1 MEVPRDPRSF
11 LRGREASLA
20 QGLAFRLTSALL
32 EVRNA
37 FASQPD
43 TVPEHPGST
52 PDQCPEES
60 RDDGELVSAVA
71 GCGDMHEEEER
82 DDDRRQPAAV
92 PGPIAVQAHEE
103 ERDRRTDGRPGRVFE
118 DVDRSARRR
127 SRRECGERRGAA
139 REEGQRGKRCEKDT
153 DRIEAPCVL
162 IAGDAAAGER
172 RNRQREDAERDPD
185 IDRAFPAH
193 MSSVARVSYHLRVVS
208 VLPRGDAECPPA
220 ERCGGAAGASSVGAM
235 TPSQP
240 TSRLAR
246 LADLTYRRRWRVV
259 FAWVAIL
266 VATVVVVPQFAG
278 DYGVE
283 FGSPGSESKAA
294 GDLLERHF
302 QGSTGETVNVVWEA
316 PAGAREAQPRIDRL
330 LAAAQRVDDIGDAT
344 APRYSRDGTIGLA
357 QLRLDRPTMDIETS
371 SGERLLELADDAS
384 SDGLRVELGGFLIQN
399 AQEGQPPELMGL
411 LAAAVVLLIAF
422 GSVVAAGLPLLV
434 AIFGLG
440 ISATLIGLVGL
451 LVDTPDFAPAV
462 AGRRVDRFRIPGLG
476 RSLKS
481 DSGTLATRWSRLV
494 QRRAGTAALA
504 GAAVLILLT
513 LPVLGLRYGFPD
525 EGNDPDGSSTRG
537 AYELVSRGFGPGSTG
552 PLLVV
557 AEEPSGLERVAERMR
572 GEDGVS
578 FVSPIR
584 RSPDG
589 RAAFFSVMPIRSPQD
604 AETADLVERLRD
616 LAGPGVH
623 VGGLTAAF
631 VDQSHYVAGRIPI
644 FIAGVVL
651 LSFLLLLLAFR
662 APLIALKAGVMNL
675 LSVGAAYGVVALAAE
690 GGRFGSLLGVDTD
703 TPVPPFIPV
712 MMFAVLFG
720 LSMDYE
726 VFLLSRIREE
736 YHRTGEMHS
745 AVSEGL
751 AKTARVITAA
761 AAIMV
766 VVFLAFVFSTEVFLK
781 LMGVG
786 MATAILVDA
795 TIVRMVLVP
804 AVMQLLGPA
813 NWWTPRWLDRLLPRL
828 DGETAGVP
836 ATAGER
842 G

>member
-1 MEVPRDPRSF
+1 
-11 LRGREASLA
+11 
-20 QGLAFRLTSALL
+20 
-32 EVRNA
+32 
-37 FASQPD
+37 
-43 TVPEHPGST
+43 
-52 PDQCPEES
+52 
-60 RDDGELVSAVA
+60 
-71 GCGDMHEEEER
+71 
-82 DDDRRQPAAV
+82 
-92 PGPIAVQAHEE
+92 
-103 ERDRRTDGRPGRVFE
+103 
-118 DVDRSARRR
+118 
-127 SRRECGERRGAA
+127 
-139 REEGQRGKRCEKDT
+139 
-153 DRIEAPCVL
+153 
-162 IAGDAAAGER
+162 
-172 RNRQREDAERDPD
+172 
-185 IDRAFPAH
+185 
-193 MSSVARVSYHLRVVS
+193 
-208 VLPRGDAECPPA
+208 
-220 ERCGGAAGASSVGAM
+220 M
-235 TPSQP
+235 TPSRP
-240 TSRLAR
+240 TSHLAR
-246 LADLTYRRRWRVV
+246 LADFTYRRRWRVV
-259 FAWVAIL
+259 LAWIAIFA
-266 VATVVVVPQFAG
+266 ATLVVVPQFAG
-278 DYGVE
+278 EYGVE
-283 FGSPGSESKAA
+283 FGTPGSESKAA
-294 GDLLERHF
+294 TDLLEKHF
-302 QGSTGETVNVVWEA
+302 DGSTGETVNVVWEA
-316 PAGAREAQPRIDRL
+316 PEGAREAQPRIDRL
-330 LAAAQRVDDIGDAT
+330 LAESRRVDGIGEAS
-344 APRYSRDGTIGLA
+344 APRYSRDGTIGLV
-357 QLRLDRPTMDIETS
+357 QLRLDRPTMDLETS
-371 SGERLLELADDAS
+371 SGKRLLELADDAS

-440 ISATLIGLVGL
+440 ISATLIGIVAL

-462 AGRRVDRFRIPGLG
+462 AGLIGIGVGIDYALLILTRFRTAMLHGADERAALAEAVSTAGRSVIVAGGTVVISLLGLMFMGVSFLYGVAISASLAVLVVVLASITLLPALLSIAGRRVDRLHIPGLG
-476 RSLKS
+476 RSLRANG
-481 DSGTLATRWSRLV
+481 GTLATRWSRLV
-494 QRRAGTAALA
+494 QRRAGTAAAA
-504 GAAVLILLT
+504 GAAVLILLM
-513 LPVLGLRYGFPD
+513 LPVLGLRFGFPD
-525 EGNDPDGSSTRG
+525 EGNDRDGSSTRA

-557 AEEPSGLERVAERMR
+557 SEEPSALERVAERMR
-572 GEDGVS
+572 GEEGVS
-578 FVSPIR
+578 FVGPIR

-589 RAAFFSVMPIRSPQD
+589 QAAFFSVMPATSPQD
-604 AETADLVERLRD
+604 AATADLVDRLRD
-616 LAGPGVH
+616 LARPGVH

-631 VDQSHYVAGRIPI
+631 VDQSDYVAGRIPV

-651 LSFLLLLLAFR
+651 LSFVLLLLAFR

-690 GGRFGSLLGVDTD
+690 GGWFGSLLGVDTD

-736 YHRTGEMHS
+736 YHRTGETHA
-745 AVSEGL
+745 AVTAGL

-766 VVFLAFVFSTEVFLK
+766 VVFLSFIFSTEVFLK

-813 NWWTPRWLDRLLPRL
+813 NWWTPRWLDRVLPRL
-828 DGETAGVP
+828 DGEPVRVP

>member
-1 MEVPRDPRSF
+1 M
-11 LRGREASLA
+11 
-20 QGLAFRLTSALL
+20 
-32 EVRNA
+32 
-37 FASQPD
+37 
-43 TVPEHPGST
+43 
-52 PDQCPEES
+52 
-60 RDDGELVSAVA
+60 
-71 GCGDMHEEEER
+71 
-82 DDDRRQPAAV
+82 
-92 PGPIAVQAHEE
+92 
-103 ERDRRTDGRPGRVFE
+103 
-118 DVDRSARRR
+118 
-127 SRRECGERRGAA
+127 
-139 REEGQRGKRCEKDT
+139 
-153 DRIEAPCVL
+153 
-162 IAGDAAAGER
+162 
-172 RNRQREDAERDPD
+172 
-185 IDRAFPAH
+185 
-193 MSSVARVSYHLRVVS
+193 
-208 VLPRGDAECPPA
+208 
-220 ERCGGAAGASSVGAM
+220 
-235 TPSQP
+235 
-240 TSRLAR
+240 
-246 LADLTYRRRWRVV
+246 V

-283 FGSPGSESKAA
+283 FGTPGSESKAA
-294 GDLLERHF
+294 ADLLERHF

-330 LAAAQRVDDIGDAT
+330 LAAAQRVDGIGDAT

-440 ISATLIGLVGL
+440 ISATLIGLVAL

-462 AGRRVDRFRIPGLG
+462 AGLIGIGVGIDYALLILTRFRTAMLHGADERNALGEALSTAGRSVIVAGGTVVISMLGLMFMGVSFLYGVAISASLAVLVVVLASITLLPALLAIAGRRVDRFRIPGLG

-616 LAGPGVH
+616 LAGSGVH

-736 YHRTGEMHS
+736 YHRTGETHS

-813 NWWTPRWLDRLLPRL
+813 NWWTPRWLDRLLPRF
-828 DGETAGVP
+828 DGEPVRVP

>member
-1 MEVPRDPRSF
+1 M
-11 LRGREASLA
+11 
-20 QGLAFRLTSALL
+20 
-32 EVRNA
+32 
-37 FASQPD
+37 
-43 TVPEHPGST
+43 
-52 PDQCPEES
+52 
-60 RDDGELVSAVA
+60 
-71 GCGDMHEEEER
+71 
-82 DDDRRQPAAV
+82 
-92 PGPIAVQAHEE
+92 
-103 ERDRRTDGRPGRVFE
+103 
-118 DVDRSARRR
+118 
-127 SRRECGERRGAA
+127 
-139 REEGQRGKRCEKDT
+139 
-153 DRIEAPCVL
+153 
-162 IAGDAAAGER
+162 
-172 RNRQREDAERDPD
+172 
-185 IDRAFPAH
+185 
-193 MSSVARVSYHLRVVS
+193 
-208 VLPRGDAECPPA
+208 
-220 ERCGGAAGASSVGAM
+220 
-235 TPSQP
+235 
-240 TSRLAR
+240 
-246 LADLTYRRRWRVV
+246 V

-283 FGSPGSESKAA
+283 FGTPGSESKAA
-294 GDLLERHF
+294 ADLLERHF

-316 PAGAREAQPRIDRL
+316 PAGAREAQPRIDGL
-330 LAAAQRVDDIGDAT
+330 LAAAQRVDGIGDAT

-357 QLRLDRPTMDIETS
+357 QLRLDRPTMDIESS
-371 SGERLLELADDAS
+371 SGEHLLELADDAS

-440 ISATLIGLVGL
+440 ISATLIGLVAL

-462 AGRRVDRFRIPGLG
+462 AGLIGIGVGIDYALLILTRFRTAMLHGADERNALGEALSTAGRSVIVAGGTVVISMLGLMFMGVSFLYGVAISASLAVLVVVLASITLLPALLAIAGRRVDRFRIPGLG

-572 GEDGVS
+572 GEDGVT

-589 RAAFFSVMPIRSPQD
+589 RAAFFSVMPISSPQD
-604 AETADLVERLRD
+604 AETADLVDRLRD

-631 VDQSHYVAGRIPI
+631 VDQSDYVARRIPI

-690 GGRFGSLLGVDTD
+690 GGWFGSLLGVDTD

-736 YHRTGEMHS
+736 YHRTGETHS

-828 DGETAGVP
+828 DGEPVRVP